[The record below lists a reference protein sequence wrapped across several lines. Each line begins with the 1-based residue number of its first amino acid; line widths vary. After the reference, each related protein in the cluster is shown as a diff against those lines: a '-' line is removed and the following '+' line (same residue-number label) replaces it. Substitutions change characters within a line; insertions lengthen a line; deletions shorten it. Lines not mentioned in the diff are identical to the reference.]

1 MDATI
6 WLTVVAGFLLVAVVV
21 TTIRGTGS
29 PQARR
34 TWLLVAGIFLAV
46 SAWLRFR
53 HG

>member
-6 WLTVVAGFLLVAVVV
+6 PLLVVAACLIVAVVA

-34 TWLLVAGIFLAV
+34 TWLLVAAIFVTV
-46 SAWLRFR
+46 SAWLRLTR
-53 HG
+53 R